1 MLNKNI
7 LLIFFILIINNG
19 YKSFAGDTFSGDT
32 FSGDTF
38 PGDTLYGESIIEKT
52 NIKKTLM
59 GEPIIGETPLEVIES
74 GTVSPEQNITMSF
87 FIVERMDSRGDIN
100 RTSVQRESNDQDQTL
115 QDFSI
120 ILPKNASNTE
130 MASITGVLN
139 LGGDVWTFINESI
152 LNLNSGR
159 LVVNTKLSVKDKG
172 KGDTKLISKEPFDT
186 IKVVGNTE
194 QRVTDFID
202 VGVILSVSHVVIDE
216 NTVQAE
222 ISVSISEVLK
232 EPDQGRG
239 TTVPV
244 ISTRDVNTMIDL
256 EVNQLNILSELTVD
270 KKINTESGV
279 PYLRNI
285 PFLGKVFFTS
295 KKETVARTK
304 LYIVG
309 GVNTGNKK
317 RIEAYNSLK
326 KENESI
332 IKGTNFR

>member
-1 MLNKNI
+1 
-7 LLIFFILIINNG
+7 
-19 YKSFAGDTFSGDT
+19 
-32 FSGDTF
+32 
-38 PGDTLYGESIIEKT
+38 
-52 NIKKTLM
+52 
-59 GEPIIGETPLEVIES
+59 
-74 GTVSPEQNITMSF
+74 
-87 FIVERMDSRGDIN
+87 MDSRGDIN
-100 RTSVQRESNDQDQTL
+100 RSSVQQTTNDPDQTL

-120 ILPKNASNTE
+120 ILPSNASSTE
-130 MASITGVLN
+130 LSSITGVLN
-139 LGGDVWTFINESI
+139 LGGDIWTFVNESI
-152 LNLNSGR
+152 LNLSSGR
-159 LVVNTKLSVKDKG
+159 LVVNTKISVKDKG

-186 IKVVGNTE
+186 VKVVGNTE
-194 QRVTDFID
+194 QRVTEFID
-202 VGVILSVSHVVIDE
+202 VGVILSVSPVVMDE

-256 EVNQLNILSELTVD
+256 QVNQLSILSELTVD

-285 PFLGKVFFTS
+285 PLIGKTFFTS

-317 RIEAYNSLK
+317 RLEAFNELR
-326 KENESI
+326 KENQKI
-332 IKGTNFR
+332 IKETNLR